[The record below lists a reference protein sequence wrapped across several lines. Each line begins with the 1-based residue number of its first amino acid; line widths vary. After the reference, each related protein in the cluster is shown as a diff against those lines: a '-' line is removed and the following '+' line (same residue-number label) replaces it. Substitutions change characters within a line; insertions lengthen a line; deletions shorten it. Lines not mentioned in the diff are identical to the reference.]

1 MVESEQLSLKH
12 LKFCVSCFIED
23 IWNERSSFTRDSE
36 VPEYNALR
44 DELNQQ
50 LKAKY
55 VEVYT
60 KIKRICQERFP
71 SLKLEQFKQQVTD
84 NMEKIKQ
91 FCLYNQRVDENFKQ
105 TDPRTF
111 NIDQFA
117 PLMLNPNVE
126 PDH

>member
-12 LKFCVSCFIED
+12 LKFCVNCFIED

-60 KIKRICQERFP
+60 KIKRLCSERIP
-71 SLKLEQFKQQVTD
+71 ALKPEQFKQQVTD
-84 NMEKIKQ
+84 NVEKITQ

-111 NIDQFA
+111 NID
-117 PLMLNPNVE
+117 
-126 PDH
+126 